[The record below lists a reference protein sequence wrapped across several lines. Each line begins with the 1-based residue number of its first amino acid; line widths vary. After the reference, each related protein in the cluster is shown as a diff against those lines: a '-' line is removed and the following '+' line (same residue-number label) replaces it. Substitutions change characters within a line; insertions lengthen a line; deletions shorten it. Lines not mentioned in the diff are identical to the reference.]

1 MADFKSPIANR
12 YDDLK
17 NFKRSSNFVL
27 VVMAILGAY
36 LLVFGTTKAS
46 AIMTGV
52 AIASIPLFRLLVK
65 SAMVAETGIDIA
77 KVSAKGAQRATE
89 AAEKL
94 IEITEEQDKKI
105 ERLEGVEQELVEL
118 IQKQDEIIEGLMDEV
133 KPIKLDIENK
143 GDLIMTLIEAEKIKV
158 TYGGQSD
165 YATPVSLGMV
175 DKRKNPSLYWGYIK
189 LFCQYGGY
197 MNFNLKHNYL
207 DKKVKDRIQQQLS
220 RFRKRLGEALGVE
233 IESSDYKFNNGEWT
247 WVTLNWRD
255 EFSTHQEKLT
265 RQEELEMMKEA
276 EQAGF
281 IKAIR
286 SANLP
291 TGEQVDRD
299 NDPSIDGFEE
309 FDEENYYDDSDQPSW
324 ERKE

>member
-1 MADFKSPIANR
+1 MADFKSPIGNR

-27 VVMAILGAY
+27 VVMAILGTY

-65 SAMVAETGIDIA
+65 SAMVAETGIDIV
-77 KVSAKGAQRATE
+77 KVSAKGAQRVTE

-94 IEITEEQDKKI
+94 IEITEEQNKII
-105 ERLEGVEQELVEL
+105 ERL
-118 IQKQDEIIEGLMDEV
+118 MDEG

-197 MNFNLKHNYL
+197 MNFNLNHNYL

-233 IESSDYKFNNGEWT
+233 IESSDYKFDKGEWT
-247 WVTLNWRD
+247 WVTFNWRD
-255 EFSTHQEKLT
+255 EFSTHQEKLA
-265 RQEELEMMKEA
+265 RQEKLEMMKEA

-281 IKAIR
+281 IKSIR
-286 SANLP
+286 SANLA
-291 TGEQVDRD
+291 TGEQKDRD
-299 NDPSIDGFEE
+299 NDPSIDELDE
-309 FDEENYYDDSDQPSW
+309 FDEENYYDDSDTPSW
-324 ERKE
+324 DRKE

>member
-27 VVMAILGAY
+27 VVMAILGTY

-65 SAMVAETGIDIA
+65 SAMVAETGIDIV
-77 KVSAKGAQRATE
+77 KVSAKGAQRVTE

-94 IEITEEQDKKI
+94 IEITEEQNKII
-105 ERLEGVEQELVEL
+105 ERL
-118 IQKQDEIIEGLMDEV
+118 MDEG

-197 MNFNLKHNYL
+197 MNFNLNHNYL
-207 DKKVKDRIQQQLS
+207 DKKVANRIQQQLS
-220 RFRKRLGEALGVE
+220 RFRTRLGEALGVE
-233 IESSDYKFNNGEWT
+233 IESSDYKFDKGEWT
-247 WVTLNWRD
+247 WVTFNWRD
-255 EFSTHQEKLT
+255 EFSTHQEKLA
-265 RQEELEMMKEA
+265 RQEKLEMMKEA

-281 IKAIR
+281 IKSIR
-286 SANLP
+286 SANLA
-291 TGEQVDRD
+291 TGEQKDRD
-299 NDPSIDGFEE
+299 NDPSIDELDE
-309 FDEENYYDDSDQPSW
+309 FDEENYYDDSDTPSW
-324 ERKE
+324 DRKE

>member
-65 SAMVAETGIDIA
+65 SAMVAETGIDIV
-77 KVSAKGAQRATE
+77 KVSAKGAQRVTE

-94 IEITEEQDKKI
+94 IEITEEQNKII
-105 ERLEGVEQELVEL
+105 ER
-118 IQKQDEIIEGLMDEV
+118 LMDEV

-143 GDLIMTLIEAEKIKV
+143 SDLIMTLIEAEKIKV

-175 DKRKNPSLYWGYIK
+175 DKRKNPSLYWGYMS
-189 LFCQYGGY
+189 LFCQFGGY
-197 MNFNLKHNYL
+197 MNFNLNHNYL

-220 RFRKRLGEALGVE
+220 RFRKRLGEAFGVE
-233 IESSDYKFNNGEWT
+233 IIKSSDYKFNNGEWT
-247 WVTLNWRD
+247 WVTFNWRD
-255 EFSTHQEKLT
+255 EFSTHQEKLA
-265 RQEELEMMKEA
+265 RQEIVERMKDAKKEP
-276 EQAGF
+276 F
-281 IKAIR
+281 LKAAR
-286 SANLP
+286 KVDFT
-291 TGEQVDRD
+291 TGEQMDRD
-299 NDPSIDGFEE
+299 NDPSTNEFDGSD
-309 FDEENYYDDSDQPSW
+309 FDEENDDSQL
-324 ERKE
+324 

>member
-1 MADFKSPIANR
+1 MADFKSPIGNR

-65 SAMVAETGIDIA
+65 SAMVAETGIDIV
-77 KVSAKGAQRATE
+77 KVSAKGAQRVTE

-94 IEITEEQDKKI
+94 IEITEEQNKII
-105 ERLEGVEQELVEL
+105 ERL
-118 IQKQDEIIEGLMDEV
+118 MDEG

-197 MNFNLKHNYL
+197 MNFNLNHNYL

-233 IESSDYKFNNGEWT
+233 IESSDYKFDKGEWT
-247 WVTLNWRD
+247 WVTFNWRD
-255 EFSTHQEKLT
+255 EFSTHQEKLA
-265 RQEELEMMKEA
+265 RQEKLEMMKEA

-281 IKAIR
+281 IKSIR
-286 SANLP
+286 SANLA
-291 TGEQVDRD
+291 TGEQKDRD
-299 NDPSIDGFEE
+299 NDPSIDELDE
-309 FDEENYYDDSDQPSW
+309 FDEENYYDDSDTPSW
-324 ERKE
+324 DRKE

>member
-65 SAMVAETGIDIA
+65 SAMVAETGIDIV
-77 KVSAKGAQRATE
+77 KVSAKGAQRVTE

-94 IEITEEQDKKI
+94 IEITEEQNKII
-105 ERLEGVEQELVEL
+105 ERL
-118 IQKQDEIIEGLMDEV
+118 MDEG

-197 MNFNLKHNYL
+197 MNFNLNHNYL

-220 RFRKRLGEALGVE
+220 RFRTRLGEALGVE
-233 IESSDYKFNNGEWT
+233 IESSDYKFDKGEWT
-247 WVTLNWRD
+247 WVTFNWRD
-255 EFSTHQEKLT
+255 EFSTHQEKLA
-265 RQEELEMMKEA
+265 RQEIVERMKDA
-276 EQAGF
+276 KKDAF
-281 IKAIR
+281 LKAAR
-286 SANLP
+286 KVDFT
-291 TGEQVDRD
+291 TGEQMDRD
-299 NDPSIDGFEE
+299 NDPSTNEFDGSD
-309 FDEENYYDDSDQPSW
+309 FDEENDDSQL
-324 ERKE
+324 

>member
-27 VVMAILGAY
+27 VVMAILGTY

-77 KVSAKGAQRATE
+77 KVSAKGAQRVTE

-94 IEITEEQDKKI
+94 IEITEEQNKII
-105 ERLEGVEQELVEL
+105 ER
-118 IQKQDEIIEGLMDEV
+118 LMDEV

-175 DKRKNPSLYWGYIK
+175 DKRKNPSLYWAYIK

-197 MNFNLKHNYL
+197 MNFNLNHNYL

-233 IESSDYKFNNGEWT
+233 IESPDYKFDKGEWT
-247 WVTLNWRD
+247 WVTFNWRD
-255 EFSTHQEKLT
+255 EFSTHQEKLA
-265 RQEELEMMKEA
+265 RQEKLEMMKEA

-281 IKAIR
+281 IKSIR
-286 SANLP
+286 SANLA
-291 TGEQVDRD
+291 TGEQKDRD
-299 NDPSIDGFEE
+299 NDPSIDELDE
-309 FDEENYYDDSDQPSW
+309 FDEENYYDDSDTPSW
-324 ERKE
+324 DRKE

>member
-27 VVMAILGAY
+27 VVMAILGTY

-77 KVSAKGAQRATE
+77 KVSAKGFQRATE

-94 IEITEEQDKKI
+94 IEITEEQNK
-105 ERLEGVEQELVEL
+105 
-118 IQKQDEIIEGLMDEV
+118 IIEGLMDEV

-197 MNFNLKHNYL
+197 MNFNLNHNYL

-233 IESSDYKFNNGEWT
+233 IESSDYKFDKGEWT
-247 WVTLNWRD
+247 WVTFNWRD

-281 IKAIR
+281 IKSIR
-286 SANLP
+286 SANLA
-291 TGEQVDRD
+291 TGEQKDRD
-299 NDPSIDGFEE
+299 NDPSIDELDE
-309 FDEENYYDDSDQPSW
+309 FDEENYYDDSDTPSW
-324 ERKE
+324 DRKE

>member
-77 KVSAKGAQRATE
+77 KVSAKGFQRATE

-94 IEITEEQDKKI
+94 IEITEEQNKII
-105 ERLEGVEQELVEL
+105 ER
-118 IQKQDEIIEGLMDEV
+118 LMDEV

-197 MNFNLKHNYL
+197 MNFNLNHNYL

-233 IESSDYKFNNGEWT
+233 IESSDYKFDKGEWT
-247 WVTLNWRD
+247 WVTFNWRD
-255 EFSTHQEKLT
+255 EFSTHQEKLA
-265 RQEELEMMKEA
+265 RQEKLEMMKEA

-281 IKAIR
+281 IKSIR
-286 SANLP
+286 SANLA
-291 TGEQVDRD
+291 TGEQKDRD
-299 NDPSIDGFEE
+299 NDPSIDELDE
-309 FDEENYYDDSDQPSW
+309 FDEENYYDDSDTPSW
-324 ERKE
+324 DRKE

>member
-65 SAMVAETGIDIA
+65 SAMVAETGIDIV
-77 KVSAKGAQRATE
+77 KVSAKGAQRVTE

-94 IEITEEQDKKI
+94 IEITEEQNKII
-105 ERLEGVEQELVEL
+105 ERL
-118 IQKQDEIIEGLMDEV
+118 MDEG

-197 MNFNLKHNYL
+197 MNFNLNHNYL

-233 IESSDYKFNNGEWT
+233 IESSDYKFDKGEWT
-247 WVTLNWRD
+247 WVTFNWRD
-255 EFSTHQEKLT
+255 EFSTHQEKLA
-265 RQEELEMMKEA
+265 RQEKLEMMKEA

-281 IKAIR
+281 IKSIR
-286 SANLP
+286 SANLA
-291 TGEQVDRD
+291 TGEQKDRD
-299 NDPSIDGFEE
+299 NDPSIDELDE
-309 FDEENYYDDSDQPSW
+309 FDEENYYDDSDTPSW
-324 ERKE
+324 DRKE

>member
-77 KVSAKGAQRATE
+77 KVSAKGAQRVTE

-94 IEITEEQDKKI
+94 IEITEEQNKII
-105 ERLEGVEQELVEL
+105 ER
-118 IQKQDEIIEGLMDEV
+118 LMDEV

-197 MNFNLKHNYL
+197 MNFNLNHNYL

-233 IESSDYKFNNGEWT
+233 IESSDYKFDKGEWT
-247 WVTLNWRD
+247 WVTFNWRD

-276 EQAGF
+276 EQTGF
-281 IKAIR
+281 I
-286 SANLP
+286 N
-291 TGEQVDRD
+291 
-299 NDPSIDGFEE
+299 
-309 FDEENYYDDSDQPSW
+309 
-324 ERKE
+324 

>member
-1 MADFKSPIANR
+1 MDNKNLKLTSNIVSVIMA
-12 YDDLK
+12 
-17 NFKRSSNFVL
+17 VL
-27 VVMAILGAY
+27 AIYIWVYGTTRLGA
-36 LLVFGTTKAS
+36 V
-46 AIMTGV
+46 GV
-52 AIASIPLFRLLVK
+52 GIAIASIPLFRLLVK

-143 GDLIMTLIEAEKIKV
+143 GDVIVTLVEDEKIKV

-197 MNFNLKHNYL
+197 MN
-207 DKKVKDRIQQQLS
+207 LS
-220 RFRKRLGEALGVE
+220 VQPLFGV
-233 IESSDYKFNNGEWT
+233 T
-247 WVTLNWRD
+247 
-255 EFSTHQEKLT
+255 
-265 RQEELEMMKEA
+265 
-276 EQAGF
+276 
-281 IKAIR
+281 
-286 SANLP
+286 
-291 TGEQVDRD
+291 
-299 NDPSIDGFEE
+299 
-309 FDEENYYDDSDQPSW
+309 
-324 ERKE
+324 